1 MADLKR
7 GFRTVVNA
15 IRTGKGVG
23 IGRLTRVRFISGKT
37 GEATMTLPLDPAM
50 LEAAY
55 EFLRAT
61 PPFRHW
67 RLPAGDAIEFQVIA
81 SPGLRGRCVDNGDH
95 QTIAIS
101 LRTIGH
107 THSLMMAM
115 AHEMIHVR
123 DNLAGIRAH
132 HGASFRRSAAV
143 VCRYHGFDPKLF

>member
-1 MADLKR
+1 
-7 GFRTVVNA
+7 
-15 IRTGKGVG
+15 
-23 IGRLTRVRFISGKT
+23 
-37 GEATMTLPLDPAM
+37 MTLPLDLAM

-61 PPFRHW
+61 PPFRRW
-67 RLPAGDAIEFQVIA
+67 RLPPGSAVEFHVIA
-81 SPGLRGRCVDNGDH
+81 SQGLRGRCVDDGRH

-101 LRTIGH
+101 IGTIGH

-132 HGASFRRSAAV
+132 HGSSFRRSAAQ
-143 VCRYHGFDPKLF
+143 VCRYHGFDPRLF

>member
-1 MADLKR
+1 
-7 GFRTVVNA
+7 
-15 IRTGKGVG
+15 
-23 IGRLTRVRFISGKT
+23 
-37 GEATMTLPLDPAM
+37 MTLPLDPAV

-61 PPFRHW
+61 PPFRRW
-67 RLPAGDAIEFQVIA
+67 KLPPGAAVEFHVIA
-81 SPGLRGRCVDNGDH
+81 SQGLRGRCVDDGEH

-101 LRTIGH
+101 AGTIGH

-132 HGASFRRSAAV
+132 HGSSFRRSAAQ

>member
-1 MADLKR
+1 
-7 GFRTVVNA
+7 
-15 IRTGKGVG
+15 
-23 IGRLTRVRFISGKT
+23 
-37 GEATMTLPLDPAM
+37 MTLPLDPAM
-50 LEAAY
+50 LGAAY

-61 PPFRHW
+61 PPFRRW
-67 RLPAGDAIEFQVIA
+67 KLPPGEAIEFHVTA
-81 SPGLRGRCVDNGDH
+81 SQGLRGRCVNSGDH
-95 QTIAIS
+95 QTIEIS

-132 HGASFRRSAAV
+132 HGASFWRGAAQ